1 MQPPRTQYAKSGSIS
16 IAYQVVGDAPIT
28 LVYAP
33 GWISHVE
40 VMWEDPSFAQ
50 FMARLASFARIIT
63 FDKRGTGASDRDG
76 GYPTLDDRMD
86 DIRAVMDAAGAERA
100 ALF

>member
-1 MQPPRTQYAKSGSIS
+1 MQTPQTHYAKSGPVNG
-16 IAYQVVGDAPIT
+16 AYQVFGDGPHT

-40 VMWEDPSFAQ
+40 IMWEDPMWCA
-50 FMARLASFARIIT
+50 FMARLAAFARVIL
-63 FDKRGTGASDRDG
+63 FDKRGTGASDRDV

-86 DIRAVMDAAGAERA
+86 DIRAVMDAAGAQRA
-100 ALF
+100 